1 MMAVFTW
8 GTIKDWNGDDLNDTL
23 NGLIKDRQEAM
34 DAYDSIGDIDVES
47 GWEGEGADAAEDA
60 LEELKDLSS
69 NYRDLLGDL
78 LTATAS
84 MQDGVNGVKK
94 LVDDAKALAEEHH
107 LTIMDDGSVHVNFS
121 EGYEAWRAASG
132 SFFSG
137 FNDLLAA
144 VTIIQTRC
152 ADLVGQ
158 ALKKAAEVDANY
170 VKAMND
176 ILRDY
181 ARFRDF
187 GTDPISG
194 LPLLPEPG
202 ASSEIVA
209 QWWYSLTDKER
220 DAIRTKAIEDIKS
233 GRISEYERLGN
244 LNGID
249 ASTRSVINKARVDRD
264 LESLR
269 KEGLKEGDKKFD
281 ELLGIKQVMN
291 ERPDVGLYLYEPP
304 SQEAGHKFTHAAYAV
319 GDVDKAAHV
328 ATYVPGMTTTVADSL
343 GNVDQ
348 MHDLRARAE
357 AEGKGDVAAIAW
369 VGYDA
374 PPGPWTGDRS
384 VMKVHDAELGGNSLA
399 KHLEGIEDSRN
410 ASGQPVHQSVL
421 GHSYG
426 STTSSYGV
434 AQVRPGVVDDYA
446 VFGSPGVKDT
456 AQAMQ
461 VPEGH
466 SYAML
471 YESKMDADVS
481 LRGGLKLKADAGDMI
496 TPFNLLKKAAP
507 FGDTAALGKN
517 PMDPDSGFKVM
528 DPGASGTMSPK
539 AAHSGYLRENS
550 IAQSNLARVV
560 VGTAG

>member
-1 MMAVFTW
+1 MAVFTW

-121 EGYEAWRAASG
+121 EGYKAWLAASG
-132 SFFSG
+132 SLFSG
-137 FNDLLAA
+137 FNDLLSAM
-144 VTIIQTRC
+144 TIVQMKC

-209 QWWYSLTDKER
+209 QWWYSLTDRER
-220 DAIRTKAIEDIKS
+220 DAIRNKAIEDIRA
-233 GRISEYERLGN
+233 GRTSEYERLGN

-304 SQEAGHKFTHAAYAV
+304 SQEAGHRFTHAAYAV

-399 KHLEGIEDSRN
+399 KHLEGSRN

-471 YESKMDADVS
+471 YKA
-481 LRGGLKLKADAGDMI
+481 KLGALSSGDMI

-517 PMDPDSGFKVM
+517 PMDPDSGFKIM
-528 DPGASGTMSPK
+528 DPGASGTRSPK

>member
-132 SFFSG
+132 SLFSG

-144 VTIIQTRC
+144 VTTVQMRC

-209 QWWYSLTDKER
+209 QWWYSLTDRER
-220 DAIRTKAIEDIKS
+220 DAIRTKAIEDIKA
-233 GRISEYERLGN
+233 GRVSEYERLGN

-249 ASTRSVINKARVDRD
+249 ASTRSVINKVRVDRD

-374 PPGPWTGDRS
+374 PPDPRSGDIS
-384 VMKVHDAELGGNSLA
+384 VLSTHDAKLGGNSLA

-471 YESKMDADVS
+471 YKA
-481 LRGGLKLKADAGDMI
+481 KLGALSSGDMI

-517 PMDPDSGFKVM
+517 PMDPDSGFKIM
-528 DPGASGTMSPK
+528 DPGASGTRSPK

-550 IAQSNLARVV
+550 IAQGNLARVV